1 MRLAIAA
8 AVTIIIASACGDPK
22 ASQTSSV
29 VRPGVEVFAESPPE
43 IVRNKRIGLITNHS
57 ALDRSGRSTIDMLYD
72 LESVQLVALF
82 APEHGIRATGSGYLD
97 SEIDE
102 QTGLQI
108 HSLYGENQRKPTPE
122 MLEGIEAL
130 VFDIQDVGA
139 RQYTYISTMALGM
152 EAARDAGIP
161 FIVLDRPNPIG
172 GRIVEGNVLE
182 PQHASFVG
190 MYPIASRHG
199 MTVGELALMINEEF
213 GLGADLEIIEI
224 DGWKRNMWY
233 DETGLTWHPPSP
245 NLRTLEAAIH
255 YPGTV
260 FFEPNNLSE
269 GRGTDLP
276 FEQTGAPW
284 LDAEAVADSMNA
296 MNLPGVRFEVVQ
308 IDVDPEATRRRYA
321 GQSISG
327 VRLVLTDRETYRP
340 VSTVFRMLG
349 VIQALHPDDY
359 QWSGYETSLA
369 GTATLREAID
379 SGNIETWLDEAELQA
394 EEFRQ
399 LRTPYLLYD

>member
-1 MRLAIAA
+1 MRIFATLLLLIF
-8 AVTIIIASACGDPK
+8 VSACNDI
-22 ASQTSSV
+22 QTPAPSND
-29 VRPGVEVFAESPPE
+29 VRPGVDVFAENPTE
-43 IVRNKRIGLITNHS
+43 AVVGKRIGLITNHS
-57 ALDRSGRSTIDMLYD
+57 ALNSENRSTIDILNEMES
-72 LESVQLVALF
+72 LELAALF
-82 APEHGIRATGSGYLD
+82 APEHGIRATGSGYQD
-97 SEIDE
+97 SEVDVE
-102 QTGLQI
+102 TGLQI

-139 RQYTYISTMALGM
+139 RQYTYISTMGLGM

-172 GRIVEGNVLE
+172 GEIVEGNVLDPE
-182 PQHASFVG
+182 HESFVG

-213 GLGADLEIIEI
+213 GVGVELEVVRV
-224 DGWKRNMWY
+224 DGWKRDMWY

-296 MNLPGVRFEVVQ
+296 MNLDGVRFEVVQ

-321 GQSISG
+321 GESIPG
-327 VRLVLTDRETYRP
+327 VRLILTDRSTYRP
-340 VSTVFRMLG
+340 VSAVLRMLG
-349 VIQALHPDDY
+349 VIQALHPDAY
-359 QWSGYETSLA
+359 EWSGYETLLA
-369 GTATLREAID
+369 GTETLREAID
-379 SGNIETWLDEAELQA
+379 AGEVAAWLDEAETQA
-394 EEFRQ
+394 NEFRR
-399 LRTPYLLYD
+399 LREPYLFYE